1 MLGVT
6 EGDTPGGRDAVGE
19 AVRVLLALSVEEG
32 VGASVPVPLAV
43 ELCVP
48 EGVGVTGGVALPDW
62 LIEGVCDALA
72 PLVRD
77 AVALVEV
84 VLLALTVLVGVL
96 LPVLVPNAEPTPA
109 PLLLGEG
116 LAPVEREGVGGVAGL
131 PLPLG
136 VGEAEGLPP
145 TVWDG
150 VALPTAE
157 LELLA
162 GSVAPGDKLAVG
174 EAVNV
179 VQAEGVE
186 EGVADA
192 GPESLPVT
200 LAEAPRES
208 EGVGDSLAAL
218 EEVRASEAGG
228 SEPVALHAAVATST
242 LALGKRGGVS
252 VREPDGEGV
261 ADPLAPGDVIRVS
274 VSEALGEGGGVADG
288 EALGA
293 AAAEPL
299 GVALPVGVT
308 VSVALPVGEPVSE
321 GVALAVALAEP
332 AADAAAEE
340 DAVPLLLVE

>member
-1 MLGVT
+1 
-6 EGDTPGGRDAVGE
+6 
-19 AVRVLLALSVEEG
+19 VL
-32 VGASVPVPLAV
+32 
-43 ELCVP
+43 ELVP
-48 EGVGVTGGVALPDW
+48 EGD
-62 LIEGVCDALA
+62 
-72 PLVRD
+72 
-77 AVALVEV
+77 
-84 VLLALTVLVGVL
+84 
-96 LPVLVPNAEPTPA
+96 
-109 PLLLGEG
+109 
-116 LAPVEREGVGGVAGL
+116 
-131 PLPLG
+131 
-136 VGEAEGLPP
+136 
-145 TVWDG
+145 
-150 VALPTAE
+150 AE

-162 GSVAPGDKLAVG
+162 GGIAPGDKLAVG
-174 EAVNV
+174 EPDVVEDALRVGEGVPLPVPKGEDVALPVGEALCEAFAITLPLSDAALEAEGIAPGDRVAVGEAVTV

-186 EGVADA
+186 
-192 GPESLPVT
+192 
-200 LAEAPRES
+200 EAPRES

-228 SEPVALHAAVATST
+228 GEPVALPAAVTTAT
-242 LALGKRGGVS
+242 LALGERGSVS

>member
-1 MLGVT
+1 M
-6 EGDTPGGRDAVGE
+6 
-19 AVRVLLALSVEEG
+19 LLAEG
-32 VGASVPVPLAV
+32 
-43 ELCVP
+43 
-48 EGVGVTGGVALPDW
+48 
-62 LIEGVCDALA
+62 
-72 PLVRD
+72 
-77 AVALVEV
+77 
-84 VLLALTVLVGVL
+84 
-96 LPVLVPNAEPTPA
+96 
-109 PLLLGEG
+109 
-116 LAPVEREGVGGVAGL
+116 
-131 PLPLG
+131 
-136 VGEAEGLPP
+136 
-145 TVWDG
+145 
-150 VALPTAE
+150 
-157 LELLA
+157 
-162 GSVAPGDKLAVG
+162 VAPGDKLAVG

-228 SEPVALHAAVATST
+228 SEPV
-242 LALGKRGGVS
+242 
-252 VREPDGEGV
+252 
-261 ADPLAPGDVIRVS
+261 
-274 VSEALGEGGGVADG
+274 LGEGGGVADG

-299 GVALPVGVT
+299 GVALPVGVP

-340 DAVPLLLVE
+340 DAVPLLLVEKMKRILWLSLSAT